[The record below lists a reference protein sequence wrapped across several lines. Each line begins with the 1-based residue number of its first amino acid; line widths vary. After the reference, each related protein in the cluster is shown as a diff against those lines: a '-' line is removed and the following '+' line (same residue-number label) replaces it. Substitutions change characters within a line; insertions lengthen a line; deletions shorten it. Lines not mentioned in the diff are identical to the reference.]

1 MRPEYTSLFKIGT
14 REERSSLLLL
24 PLEGGV
30 RQNASKRHLLVKKK
44 IEKNFDRLKMCRSL
58 RIELITKA
66 SLSQHLLKPLSLQKL
81 KVLVFKWVESIWGS
95 FYNNIN
101 NGRRVFG

>member
-1 MRPEYTSLFKIGT
+1 MRPEYTSLFKIGK

-30 RQNASKRHLLVKKK
+30 RQNASKSHLLVKKK
-44 IEKNFDRLKMCRSL
+44 IGKNFDRLKMCRSL

-81 KVLVFKWVESIWGS
+81 KVLVFKWESIRGS
-95 FYNNIN
+95 FYHNIN